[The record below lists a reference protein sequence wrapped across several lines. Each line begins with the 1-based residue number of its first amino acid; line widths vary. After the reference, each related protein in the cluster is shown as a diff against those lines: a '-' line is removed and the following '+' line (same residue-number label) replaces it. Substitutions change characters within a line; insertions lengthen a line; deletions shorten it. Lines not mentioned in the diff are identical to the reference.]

1 MRIIVTYENR
11 VGPQVFTFNN
21 VDAATKWMQR
31 LLRQGLV
38 FNVTYER
45 PETT

>member
-31 LLRQGLV
+31 LLHKGLV
-38 FNVTYER
+38 FNVTYEDL
-45 PETT
+45 